1 MKFTCSILLAIIL
14 PIRLF
19 AYPNVGDFEGKIKVL
34 KEGAYDTLWVEII
47 VKGGL
52 ARVDEYSKQ
61 KTLLRSY
68 IVNLT
73 SGSIFILSISNRMYT
88 QVKSNSSQVA
98 SNVEVVK
105 SENHME
111 INGVKCYQWRVKD
124 KNSFTETTYW
134 VAPLQYGFTDKLFRL
149 LANTG
154 SVLEEMAKI
163 PYTNGVWP
171 LMVVDR
177 TKFRKIRS
185 TTRVVEVKPM
195 RIAENVFEIP
205 KGFSELIAG

>member
-1 MKFTCSILLAIIL
+1 MKLICTIVLAIIL
-14 PIRLF
+14 PSSLF
-19 AYPNVGDFEGKIKVL
+19 AYSNVGDFEGKIKVL

-73 SGSIFILSISNRMYT
+73 SGSIYILSFNNRMYT
-88 QVKSNSSQVA
+88 HVKSISPQVA
-98 SNVEVVK
+98 SNIEVVK
-105 SENHME
+105 SENHTE

-134 VAPLQYGFTDKLFRL
+134 VAPKQYGFTDKLFRV

-154 SVLEEMAKI
+154 SALEEMAKM
-163 PYTNGVWP
+163 PPANGAWP

-185 TTRVVEVKPM
+185 TTRVIEVKPM
-195 RIAENVFEIP
+195 RIAENAFQIP
-205 KGFSELIAG
+205 KGFTEFIAG